1 MSCEAEW
8 RFEEVMIAGANND
21 RPDNVKAAAMEQ
33 HEDAV
38 ESSAA
43 NDVNNFILGIAV
55 IERGF
60 ASKEQINIKK

>member
-1 MSCEAEW
+1 
-8 RFEEVMIAGANND
+8 MIAGANND

-55 IERGF
+55 IERVMH

>member
-1 MSCEAEW
+1 
-8 RFEEVMIAGANND
+8 MIAGANND

-55 IERGF
+55 IERGLMP
-60 ASKEQINIKK
+60 ARNK

>member
-1 MSCEAEW
+1 
-8 RFEEVMIAGANND
+8 MIAGANND

-55 IERGF
+55 IERVHACQQGTNKYQKV
-60 ASKEQINIKK
+60 SDD